1 MAKKDSKGKSSS
13 ADDGKACALLSYFL
27 VGIIWYFADDKM
39 RENAF
44 AKFHAKQALV
54 LLITSVIFSVA
65 ASILVWIP
73 ILGWFV
79 IMIVQ
84 LGILIVWIIG
94 LINAASGKEAALP
107 VIGQFAE
114 KLTF

>member
-1 MAKKDSKGKSSS
+1 MAKKGSKGKSSS
-13 ADDGKACALLSYFL
+13 VEDAKACAILSYFL

-39 RENAF
+39 RENSY

-54 LLITSVIFSVA
+54 LLITSVVFSVA

-84 LGILIVWIIG
+84 LAIFVVWIIG
-94 LINAASGKEAALP
+94 LINAASGKENELP

-114 KLTF
+114 KLQF